1 MSEHFQPIRL
11 KAMLR
16 HMEQK
21 EVIADRQHG
30 FTKGKSCLTNLGDF
44 CDGTTALV
52 DKGRATGVIY
62 LDLCKAFGTVL
73 HGILVSKLETHG
85 LVDKEFAG
93 WSHSK
98 SCSQRLRVQVET
110 SDKWCSLGAG
120 IGTSAV

>member
-62 LDLCKAFGTVL
+62 LELCKNLSQNHRMVGIGRDLCGSSSPTLLLKQGHL
-73 HGILVSKLETHG
+73 
-85 LVDKEFAG
+85 
-93 WSHSK
+93 
-98 SCSQRLRVQVET
+98 Q
-110 SDKWCSLGAG
+110 
-120 IGTSAV
+120 